1 MDDQSQAA
9 SAPVRK
15 STTSSVPPSPASTKT
30 TPAQSRQ
37 TTQDTNASQP
47 PSKSPSLSVHP
58 AASVSEAGGVVA
70 ADTTKEPSPISRTA
84 SPPRAVSPVAK
95 ASNSTDSGEVDHLR
109 KQISQLKDELGEKDH
124 LIRKLEVEVEKLKTN
139 AKKARDALGL

>member
-15 STTSSVPPSPASTKT
+15 STSSVPPSPASTKT

-58 AASVSEAGGVVA
+58 AASVSEAGGIVA

-84 SPPRAVSPVAK
+84 SPPPTVSPVAK